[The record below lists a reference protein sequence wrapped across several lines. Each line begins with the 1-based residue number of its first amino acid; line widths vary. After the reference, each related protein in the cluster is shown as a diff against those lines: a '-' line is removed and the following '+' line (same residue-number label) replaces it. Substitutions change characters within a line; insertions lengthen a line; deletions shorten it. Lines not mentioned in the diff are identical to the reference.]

1 MKFSAAFLFVAGA
14 SSAMAFAPQQQLQ
27 RQSTTSLNSVLT
39 KVTGRSSLDPAV
51 IAKYDSLP
59 FPADT
64 ILAEYVWVRSMR
76 IRQKKYHLLN
86 VLFFC
91 RRLTIDFF
99 SHHFSEKLG

>member
-64 ILAEYVWVRSMR
+64 ILAEYVWVSFMR
-76 IRQKKYHLLN
+76 IRQKIYHLLN
-86 VLFFC
+86 VLFC
-91 RRLTIDFF
+91 RRLTIDIF